1 MKLRNLAL
9 AVVLTAPVTL
19 QFAGAQ
25 DAKKTDEKPAKEA
38 QDPVCGMMVDT
49 ATAPKTEFKGKT
61 YYFCSIDEKKEF
73 DKAPATYIKLDKK
86 DSTKK

>member
-9 AVVLTAPVTL
+9 ALALAAPFTV
-19 QFAGAQ
+19 AQ
-25 DAKKTDEKPAKEA
+25 DNKKTEEKAAKEV
-38 QDPVCGMMVDT
+38 QDPVCGMMVDP

-73 DKAPATYIKLDKK
+73 DKAPSTYIKLDKK
-86 DSTKK
+86 DTTKK